1 MTVYLLLN
9 IVAPRLANSLNVSS
23 VNFERESVNWILG
36 LANYI
41 YVCLLRNFIFL
52 KNLKTILAVDILE
65 GRHIKCV
72 DSWLLLIFVSTFNF
86 RKRLWLLQLLK
97 NYFGFIECMY
107 AGCYAWWCYPCFTCS
122 LSRRMDECTC
132 GPFCLRELF
141 LLGLRTKLRTQHG
154 IRVRPANAY
163 PSLPYCLTPSL
174 SLSPSHSLFLDSA
187 SR

>member
-72 DSWLLLIFVSTFNF
+72 DS
-86 RKRLWLLQLLK
+86 
-97 NYFGFIECMY
+97 
-107 AGCYAWWCYPCFTCS
+107 
-122 LSRRMDECTC
+122 
-132 GPFCLRELF
+132 
-141 LLGLRTKLRTQHG
+141 
-154 IRVRPANAY
+154 
-163 PSLPYCLTPSL
+163 
-174 SLSPSHSLFLDSA
+174 
-187 SR
+187 